1 MATLTDPVR
10 KQNIVDRFADYVPA
24 DANGSIVWASN
35 NEPFSEAPASWWG
48 GNTSGQA
55 ISIVGGSITGTTI
68 TASTIRDVLLAE
80 TQRYTNIRK
89 LRARLN
95 VTGGG
100 GNTGSR
106 PTAGIVFDQTQ
117 VSYLATADRQ
127 TLGTVANGGVA
138 TDSLVSVS
146 NLQQFFTNLRTE
158 YRAKRDTTTTK
169 TQDVCHAS
177 CHSSCH
183 SSRGR
188 R

>member
-10 KQNIVDRFADYVPA
+10 KQNIVDRFEDYVPA

-48 GNTSGQA
+48 GNTSGLA
-55 ISIVGGSITGTTI
+55 ISIVGGSITGSTI

-80 TQRYTNIRK
+80 TQRYTHIRK

-117 VSYLATADRQ
+117 VSYLDTGARQ

-158 YRAKRDTTTTK
+158 YRAKRDTTITRTH
-169 TQDVCHAS
+169 DVCHAS